1 MYYNP
6 ALRTKANGEKNSK
19 LHVCLIV
26 NRVCSR
32 EVAQVEL
39 GETKR
44 EEKERGRAKCCSN
57 KQILVQDAQAFQ
69 VFSHRTSKVPNRSSR
84 SRQYVLLNT
93 MAALIFQDP
102 PISFLQQIIADQI
115 FIQTGQINWLSIL
128 YHAKLLDKIQVQINW
143 LSIIDTKLLD
153 KIQVQ

>member
-19 LHVCLIV
+19 LYVCLIV
-26 NRVCSR
+26 NRGCSR

-44 EEKERGRAKCCSN
+44 EEKERGREKCCSN
-57 KQILVQDAQAFQ
+57 KQILVQDAQAFHL
-69 VFSHRTSKVPNRSSR
+69 FSHRTSKVPNRSSR

-93 MAALIFQDP
+93 MVVRIFQDP

-115 FIQTGQINWLSIL
+115 LS
-128 YHAKLLDKIQVQINW
+128 KRGR
-143 LSIIDTKLLD
+143 
-153 KIQVQ
+153 

>member
-6 ALRTKANGEKNSK
+6 ALRTKENGEKNSK

-44 EEKERGRAKCCSN
+44 EEKGGRAKCCSN
-57 KQILVQDAQAFQ
+57 KQILVHDAQEFQ
-69 VFSHRTSKVPNRSSR
+69 LFSHRTSKVPNRSSR
-84 SRQYVLLNT
+84 NRQ
-93 MAALIFQDP
+93 
-102 PISFLQQIIADQI
+102 
-115 FIQTGQINWLSIL
+115 
-128 YHAKLLDKIQVQINW
+128 
-143 LSIIDTKLLD
+143 
-153 KIQVQ
+153 